1 MQDRSDVVI
10 IGAGPYGLSAAAH
23 LKALGGLTVRV
34 FGETMEFWRQNMPAG
49 MFLRSPWSATHI
61 ADPNGTLSLD
71 AYTATRKK
79 QLSKPIPLD
88 DFIDYGEWFQG
99 QAAPDLDRRKIRKVE
114 SEPKGFRL
122 TTSDGEV
129 INTKRVVV
137 ATGIA
142 PFAWRPPEFEG
153 LPKSLVSHACDHSD
167 LSRFKGK
174 HVAVVGAGQS
184 ALESAAL
191 LHEAGADVE
200 IIIRNPQI
208 RWLKWRKTILRFGP
222 IGKLLYSPRDVGPA
236 GISQL
241 VARPDIFRFFPR
253 NLQDKIGRR
262 AILPAGA
269 VWLIDRLKNVNARTE
284 RIVQSAAPAG
294 GQLKVT
300 LDDGSELTVDHLLFA
315 TGYRIDITKY
325 PFLSP
330 SLVSQIDRAGGYPRL
345 RPGLESSVHGLH
357 FLGAPAAWSFGPV
370 ARFVSGTY
378 YCVQALTDRIAKAQ

>member
-71 AYTATRKK
+71 AYTAARKK
-79 QLSKPIPLD
+79 QLSTPIPLD
-88 DFIDYGEWFQG
+88 DFIDYGDWFQG
-99 QAAPDLDRRKIRKVE
+99 RAAPDLDRRKIRKVE

-122 TTSDGEV
+122 TTNDGEV
-129 INTKRVVV
+129 VYSRRVVV

-167 LSRFKGK
+167 LSRFRGK
-174 HVAVVGAGQS
+174 HVAVVGAGQT
-184 ALESAAL
+184 ALEAAAI
-191 LHEAGADVE
+191 LHESGADVE
-200 IIIRNPQI
+200 IVIRNPEI

-294 GQLKVT
+294 GQLKVS

-330 SLVSQIDRAGGYPRL
+330 SLVSQIDRTGGYPRL

-357 FLGAPAAWSFGPV
+357 
-370 ARFVSGTY
+370 
-378 YCVQALTDRIAKAQ
+378 